1 MRPTIAAE
9 GLRRSL
15 TQYLTTTFALTDS
28 GEQAALAAFLDDPEY
43 GIYRGPYIRVR
54 MPFRDAEDGWREHVD
69 WAPGK
74 GWTPRAHQAAAFARL
89 STKHGP
95 AEPTVLTTGTG
106 SGKTEAFLVPIL
118 DHCRREAAASR
129 RGVKA
134 LLLYPMNA
142 LASDQTARLNA
153 YLEHEDLAAV
163 TAGLYIGDTPA
174 EGYRRVLTDRAAIRR
189 APPDILITNYKM
201 LDQLLHR
208 PQDVPLWQDSGLAYV
223 VLDEFHTY
231 DGAQGT
237 DVAMLL
243 RRLGAVTGV
252 ARPGRPLGP
261 VCPVATSAT
270 LGSGA
275 IADDTALAIR
285 AVAEEIFGTPFDET
299 SVIGEDRL
307 SPAEVLQEPDLSLPD
322 PDPAALAALPLDGP
336 ALGLAGPTE
345 DEVVRA
351 RQLQAMRPLAVAV
364 LGPAA
369 AEGPLTPT
377 LLGALLR
384 RHKLTRAVLR
394 LLGDLPRTAGEALEG
409 FPREDLR
416 AWGVALTS
424 QPEVAAAA
432 LARFVA
438 LLSAARDPDNPDR
451 PLVAVETHL
460 WVRAVSRLLRAVA
473 AGPAFAW
480 DGEQRPAPTPALDLA
495 TTAAMDDGDA
505 PTVPAAS
512 GDAAASAVPVVADSG
527 QPLLPAVYCRHCGRS
542 GWAALSPERNPY
554 ELVADPTKIYRAGVG
569 REKKRVRALIQA
581 TGQERAAPAENPVM
595 ILDAS
600 GTALHVYDPS
610 AAQAGVA
617 VLCAFADEAG
627 AEADRCPACGL
638 EQGIRYLGAGLAS
651 LASVSI
657 SQLFTGGELPT
668 RKSRHTLLFND
679 SVQDAA
685 HRAGFVAARAF
696 TFSLRALLAAQ
707 LTDGQ
712 PVALNDLIAD
722 LIADAADPE
731 TLAALVPPELHDVE
745 GVDALLSGRERGR
758 RATWRLLADRLGF
771 ATVLEFGLRSRNGR
785 TLELTRSV
793 AAEVDLRDAARIRGL
808 ARDTLL
814 RSQVQPLL
822 PDELTDARYDA
833 YLRGLLERLRI
844 RGAVYHHWLDKYLA
858 EGGRRFRIWGG
869 RPNGMP
875 AFPRG
880 LGAPAFLMTAPRP
893 RTQFDVLAST
903 GNWYQDWTARTLG
916 LSRDHASDYLRALL
930 PLLAEEGTVAQRVIV
945 RPLGNSRQPR
955 RGATPTSGITVYG
968 LQPGHLSVV
977 SLDDEQ
983 ARAAGVRCDACAW
996 TQTVPPVRLHTWVGQ
1011 PCHRYRCSGTL
1022 RHAVLPRTA
1031 DDYYRRLYRES
1042 GAFRVVTDEH
1052 TGLLTR
1058 EQRET
1063 VERKFRDG
1071 THYTD
1076 PNVLSCTPTLELGI
1090 DIGELEAVLLASLP
1104 AGPANYVQRAGRA
1117 GRASG
1122 NAFVLTLLGRGER
1135 EQYYLTEPRD
1145 MIAGEI
1151 APPGTYLSAIEILR
1165 RQYFAHLVDL
1175 AARDR
1180 LPGARSLPR
1189 RAGALFGLDG
1199 WLADFTLAALKIGAA
1214 EVENFLGLFGVT
1226 DDSPAENAPADSADN
1241 SAATGDETTW
1251 AENTAGGGGAR
1262 LSATAAAELREFAV
1276 GGLRD
1281 TIDAAVAA
1289 WEQRIASLRGR
1300 LDVIDQARA
1309 GLLQSDD
1316 DQRRDYRALSAQR
1329 GALARLAG
1337 EITGRSAHG
1346 TLVDLGLLP
1355 NYALFDGATTLEAT
1369 LTWEEQSADGE
1380 RRYVSEV
1387 REYDRPV
1394 RQALT
1399 EIAPGNT
1406 YYVRGYAHRV
1416 TGLDIGPRTKP
1427 AWETWRICPACGFV
1441 RTPQPDLAV
1450 GSSGG
1455 SQDSYGH
1462 LVDSTGPCDRC
1473 RQTGI
1478 GDSGSK
1484 FTVLRPTRVTA
1495 IDRRDD
1501 VRIRDEVDDR
1511 EGRFYTTL
1519 TTVDVDP
1526 ARIFR
1531 SWRHTGATFGVDYA
1545 RPAIVRTFNLG
1556 ATRPDRNPT
1565 DLFAG
1570 ETVSLNPFQV
1580 CVDCGGTA
1588 VDGPPATTASG
1599 AGFGQNAEGPGTM
1612 NGERSESGDG
1622 LRGHEHHRLYCRHR
1636 RTPTSARH
1644 QPLLLADELRTEAI
1658 RILVPALTQ
1667 SITTRR
1673 ASFAAALR
1681 LGIARAYRGSPD
1693 HLRLTSAVMP
1703 DAATGTT
1710 RQFLVL
1716 YDSQPGGTG
1725 YLHRLANPDSFHRV
1739 LTAALDAIENCP
1751 CADAGRSGCPRCLLR
1766 YARRDEF
1773 AQIQRAEAVAVLREL
1788 LDEWEVT
1795 DSAPADQASM
1805 IHLVES
1811 ELEARFLDG
1820 LRAWAAR
1827 ADTPGTLS
1835 ASTIIAGGVRAA
1847 ELRITGPDGGIAH
1860 WRMRLQ
1866 HTIAGTRPDV
1876 HFARLDGPPME
1887 AAIYLDGFRYH
1898 ASAEHNRLADDA
1910 DKRSRLRAHG
1920 VRVFQLT
1927 WNDVDEWRT
1936 RTPGTP
1942 SPARAPYQGRAQQL
1956 AHGIYRQ
1963 LTASRPADELDRYVW
1978 VNPVDQLLAFLADPD
1993 SDRWRKRAEATVAGL
2008 LQTTGVTRTPVNAPG
2023 VPAAVVAGLRGRQ
2036 APRSTGAITVV
2047 RAQDDVG
2054 CPVLALIDDRAGA
2067 ANRVFSALVVID
2079 DRDEA
2084 VGSANEQA
2092 DGAGGHE
2099 PDGQAEGGLDG
2110 AGIAS
2115 AHGRRWASWLAWTNL
2130 VQFLADGAGDA
2141 VQLTVTGLDDFDPTL
2156 LAAAEG
2162 AGFDDAQAA
2171 RALDQE
2177 TSTWLGR
2184 PTTPARPARSASG
2197 PGTLTDPA
2205 WREVLALVDPDEPG
2219 LVELVQALAGHAMD
2233 AAGAVPVP
2241 EVGFELGASAWQAEL
2256 AWPDARIGVV
2266 LAPVDESDQE
2276 AVNRDQAYREAGWDV
2291 RPATGWTA
2299 TDLAA
2304 RIHRDVGRRPVPSND
2319 PRNSIVNTVG
2329 EADLA
2334 EDQESTR

>member
-28 GEQAALAAFLDDPEY
+28 GEQEALAAFLDDPEY
-43 GIYRGPYIRVR
+43 GIYRGPYVRVR
-54 MPFRDAEDGWREHVD
+54 MPFRDAEAGWREHVD
-69 WAPGK
+69 WAPED
-74 GWTPRAHQAAAFARL
+74 WTPRAHQAKAFARL

-118 DHCRREAAASR
+118 DHCRREAAVGR
-129 RGVKA
+129 PGVKA

-153 YLEHEDLAAV
+153 YLEHPDLAAV

-189 APPDILITNYKM
+189 SPPDILITNYKM
-201 LDQLLHR
+201 LDQLLQR
-208 PQDVPLWQDSGLAYV
+208 SEDVPLWQDSSLAYV

-243 RRLGAVTGV
+243 RRLGAVIGV
-252 ARPGRPLGP
+252 AQPGRPLGP

-275 IADDTALAIR
+275 LADDTVLAIR

-307 SPAEVLQEPDLSLPD
+307 SPGEVLQEPDLSLPD
-322 PDPAALAALPLDGP
+322 PDPAALATLPFDGP
-336 ALGLAGPTE
+336 ALGFAGPAD
-345 DEVVRA
+345 DEAVRA
-351 RQLQAMRPLAVAV
+351 RQLAAMRPLAVAV

-369 AEGPLTPT
+369 EGPLTPT
-377 LLGALLR
+377 LLGTFLR

-394 LLGDLPRTAGEALEG
+394 LLGDLPRTADEALEG

-416 AWGVALTS
+416 AWGLALTN

-438 LLSAARDPDNPDR
+438 LLSTARDPDDPRR

-473 AGPAFAW
+473 VHPAFAW

-495 TTAAMDDGDA
+495 TTVAMDDGDA
-505 PTVPAAS
+505 PTVPAMPGGAAVS
-512 GDAAASAVPVVADSG
+512 AASVVADSG

-554 ELVADPTKIYRAGVG
+554 ELVTDPTKIYRAGVG
-569 REKKRVRALIQA
+569 REKRRVRALIQA
-581 TGQERAAPAENPVM
+581 TEHERGAPAENPVM
-595 ILDAS
+595 ILDAA
-600 GTALHVYDPS
+600 GTALHVYDP
-610 AAQAGVA
+610 AVEQPGVA

-638 EQGIRYLGAGLAS
+638 EQGIRYLGAGLAA

-668 RKSRHTLLFND
+668 PKSRHTLLFND

-707 LTDGQ
+707 LTDGR

-814 RSQVQPLL
+814 RTQVQPLS

-875 AFPRG
+875 AFPRS
-880 LGAPAFLMTAPRP
+880 LAAPAFLMTASRP
-893 RTQFDVLAST
+893 RTQFDLLAST

-916 LSRDHASDYLRALL
+916 LGRDHASDYLRALL
-930 PLLAEEGTVAQRVIV
+930 PRLAEEGAVAQRVIV
-945 RPLGNSRQPR
+945 RPLGNSHQPR
-955 RGATPTSGITVYG
+955 RGATPASGITVYG
-968 LQPGHLSVV
+968 LQPGHITVLG
-977 SLDDEQ
+977 LDDEQ
-983 ARAAGVRCDACAW
+983 ARDAGVRCDACAW
-996 TQTVPPVRLHTWVGQ
+996 TQTVPPARIADWVGQ
-1011 PCHRYRCSGTL
+1011 PCHRYRCPGTL
-1022 RHAVLPRTA
+1022 RHAVLPRA
-1031 DDYYRRLYRES
+1031 SADYYRRLYRES

-1063 VERKFRDG
+1063 VERRFRDG
-1071 THYTD
+1071 AHYTD

-1090 DIGELEAVLLASLP
+1090 DIGELETVLLASLP

-1165 RQYFAHLVDL
+1165 RQYLAHLIDL

-1180 LPGARSLPR
+1180 LPGARPLPR
-1189 RAGALFGLDG
+1189 RAGALFGLDS
-1199 WLADFTLAALKIGAA
+1199 WLTDFTLAALKTGAA
-1214 EVENFLGLFGVT
+1214 EVENFLALFGVT
-1226 DDSPAENAPADSADN
+1226 DDSPAGNEPAVGTDSGT
-1241 SAATGDETTW
+1241 ATGDDIPWTGGTTE
-1251 AENTAGGGGAR
+1251 ASAGGAQ

-1281 TIDAAVAA
+1281 VIDAAVAA
-1289 WEQRIASLRGR
+1289 WEQRIAGLRGR
-1300 LDVIDQARA
+1300 LDTIDLARA

-1337 EITGRSAHG
+1337 QITGRSAHG

-1369 LTWEEQSADGE
+1369 LTWEEQSANGE
-1380 RRYVSEV
+1380 RRYISEV

-1441 RTPQPDLAV
+1441 RTPQPELAA
-1450 GSSGG
+1450 GASAGP
-1455 SQDSYGH
+1455 QESYGH
-1462 LVDSTGPCDRC
+1462 LVDNTGPCERC
-1473 RQTGI
+1473 RHTGI

-1495 IDRRDD
+1495 IDRRED

-1526 ARIFR
+1526 ARILR

-1545 RPAIVRTFNLG
+1545 RPAAVRTFNLG

-1570 ETVSLNPFQV
+1570 DTVSLNPFQV

-1599 AGFGQNAEGPGTM
+1599 TGFGQIAEGPGTV

-1636 RTPTSARH
+1636 RNPTSARH
-1644 QPLLLADELRTEAI
+1644 QPVLLADELHTEAI

-1681 LGIARAYRGSPD
+1681 LGISRAYRGSPD
-1693 HLRLTSAVMP
+1693 HLRLTSTVMP
-1703 DAATGTT
+1703 DSATGTT

-1725 YLHRLANPDSFHRV
+1725 YLHRLADPDSFHKV
-1739 LTAALDAIENCP
+1739 LTAALDAIETCP
-1751 CADAGRSGCPRCLLR
+1751 CVDAGRPGCPRCLLR

-1788 LDEWEVT
+1788 LDGWEVA

-1811 ELEARFLDG
+1811 ELEARFLNG
-1820 LRAWAAR
+1820 LRTWAAR
-1827 ADTPGTLS
+1827 TDTPGTLS
-1835 ASTIIAGGVRAA
+1835 ASATIAGGVRVA

-1887 AAIYLDGFRYH
+1887 VAVYLDGFRYH

-1936 RTPGTP
+1936 RTPGAP
-1942 SPARAPYQGRAQQL
+1942 SPPRAPYQGQAQQL
-1956 AHGIYRQ
+1956 AHRMYRH

-1993 SDRWRKRAEATVAGL
+1993 SGQWRMRAEATVAGL
-2008 LQTTGVTRTPVNAPG
+2008 LATAGVRRTQVDAPG
-2023 VPAAVVAGLRGRQ
+2023 VPAAIVAGLRGGQ
-2036 APRSTGAITVV
+2036 LARSTGAITVV
-2047 RAQDDVG
+2047 RAHDDAG
-2054 CPVLALIDDRAGA
+2054 CPVLALIDDRAGV
-2067 ANRVFSALVVID
+2067 ANRVFSALVVVD

-2084 VGSANEQA
+2084 VGSASEQA
-2092 DGAGGHE
+2092 GGTAGHE
-2099 PDGQAEGGLDG
+2099 SHGQAPGGLDA
-2110 AGIAS
+2110 AGITS
-2115 AHGRRWASWLAWTNL
+2115 VHGRRWASWLAWTNL

-2162 AGFDDAQAA
+2162 GGFDEAQAA

-2184 PTTPARPARSASG
+2184 PTTPARSASR
-2197 PGTLTDPA
+2197 PGALADPV

-2219 LVELVQALAGHAMD
+2219 IADLVQALAAD

-2241 EVGFELGASAWQAEL
+2241 EVGFELGAGAWQAEL
-2256 AWPDARIGVV
+2256 AWPDTRVGVV
-2266 LAPVDESDQE
+2266 LASVDRSDQE
-2276 AVNRDQAYREAGWDV
+2276 AADRDDAYRAAGWDV

-2299 TDLAA
+2299 ADLAA
-2304 RIHRDVGRRPVPSND
+2304 RIGRGAVRRPRPAD
-2319 PRNSIVNTVG
+2319 IPDNSHVGTVG
-2329 EADLA
+2329 EASLA
-2334 EDQESTR
+2334 EEEEGTR